1 MRMIV
6 FKTLLGSLFRDAQTL
21 FWSIAFPIGLLVGLG
36 TYFGDA
42 EYSQQLLAGVLTMS
56 VLFGSLNITAF
67 GVLQQRNR
75 GVYKL
80 LKATP
85 FSIASFVSCLTGAR
99 TVVGLLV
106 SLVTLAVGMIVFHV
120 TFTLASL
127 LVLLLILILGTI
139 CFVSLGFVAANFAQ
153 NEGQVNM
160 ISNLTGMPMLFLSEA
175 FYSLENAPGW
185 VQLLSKCSPFTYFV
199 QAAEATV
206 QGNLSAALFSGLI
219 LGCFTLLVLGIA
231 VGSFRWDSESKRMLR
246 LRSMNS

>member
-6 FKTLLGSLFRDAQTL
+6 FKTMLGSLFRDAQTL
-21 FWSIAFPIGLLVGLG
+21 FWSIAFPIGLLIGLG
-36 TYFGDA
+36 TYFDDPQ
-42 EYSQQLLAGVLTMS
+42 YSQQLLAGVLTMS

-67 GVLQQRNR
+67 AVLQQRNR

-99 TVVGLLV
+99 TVVGLIV
-106 SLVTLAVGMIVFHV
+106 SLVTLLVGMIVFHV
-120 TFTLASL
+120 AFSVLSL
-127 LVLLLILILGTI
+127 LTLVLILILGTI

-175 FYSLENAPGW
+175 FYSLENAPVW
-185 VQLLSKCSPFTYFV
+185 VQVLSKCSPFTYFV
-199 QAAEATV
+199 QATEATV
-206 QGNLSAALFSGLI
+206 QGDLSSAFFFALI
-219 LGCFTLLVLGIA
+219 LGGFTLFVLSLA
-231 VGSFRWDSESKRMLR
+231 VVSFRWDSESKRMIR
-246 LRSMNS
+246 LGSAN